1 MIKMRAKMITVGL
14 LGAAATVPIDF
25 AKADQLGHAS
35 WYSLPANT
43 TANGEQMNPN
53 DLTAAHRSLPFGTRV
68 LVENLSNGRSVV
80 VRINDRGPF
89 IGGRIID
96 LSKAA
101 AASIG
106 MIAAGTA
113 KVRVITDG
121 GVLAALGQST
131 AKTKNGAS
139 VAAAPE
145 AAVASSKMTA
155 SLAEETKADT
165 AQPKSAAKKAKA
177 APKPSKTK
185 GLAAIASGSNK
196 RDGAQARVKVAAVAK
211 RSKPGGTA
219 KTRIHVAAVAKRSK
233 PSGSAKTRIHV
244 GGRGQAIQTNRKR
257 EDPHS
262 RGGRL
267 QRNPC
272 RREAGFAFLEP
283 PHYRGVQYAS
293 SLRRPRHN
301 AGVHEARADA
311 RAAYGLASIASN
323 FVHLRH
329 RKGPSARSAGSSG
342 CVAFLVAPR
351 SLSGIRRH
359 QACRRGAPG
368 CGARRQIAH
377 RGTG

>member
-1 MIKMRAKMITVGL
+1 MIKMRAKIITVGL

-145 AAVASSKMTA
+145 AAVASSKMAA
-155 SLAEETKADT
+155 SLETKADT
-165 AQPKSAAKKAKA
+165 AQPRSAAKKVKA
-177 APKPSKTK
+177 APKPSKAES
-185 GLAAIASGSNK
+185 LAAIASGSNK
-196 RDGAQARVKVAAVAK
+196 REGAQARVKVAAVAK

-233 PSGSAKTRIHV
+233 PSGTAKTRIHVAAVAKRSKPTGSAKTRIHV
-244 GGRGQAIQTNRKR
+244 
-257 EDPHS
+257 
-262 RGGRL
+262 
-267 QRNPC
+267 
-272 RREAGFAFLEP
+272 
-283 PHYRGVQYAS
+283 
-293 SLRRPRHN
+293 
-301 AGVHEARADA
+301 ADA
-311 RAAYGLASIASN
+311 SNGIRAAGKQASRFSSRRITVASN
-323 FVHLRH
+323 TPHPYAVLGTTPGFMKPARTRERH
-329 RKGPSARSAGSSG
+329 
-342 CVAFLVAPR
+342 
-351 SLSGIRRH
+351 
-359 QACRRGAPG
+359 
-368 CGARRQIAH
+368 
-377 RGTG
+377 TG

>member
-145 AAVASSKMTA
+145 TAVASSKMTA
-155 SLAEETKADT
+155 SLAEETKAD
-165 AQPKSAAKKAKA
+165 
-177 APKPSKTK
+177 
-185 GLAAIASGSNK
+185 
-196 RDGAQARVKVAAVAK
+196 
-211 RSKPGGTA
+211 
-219 KTRIHVAAVAKRSK
+219 
-233 PSGSAKTRIHV
+233 SGSAQVARQD
-244 GGRGQAIQTNRKR
+244 GQSCAQAVKDQGPRR
-257 EDPHS
+257 D
-262 RGGRL
+262 RL
-267 QRNPC
+267 WF
-272 RREAGFAFLEP
+272 E
-283 PHYRGVQYAS
+283 
-293 SLRRPRHN
+293 
-301 AGVHEARADA
+301 
-311 RAAYGLASIASN
+311 
-323 FVHLRH
+323 
-329 RKGPSARSAGSSG
+329 
-342 CVAFLVAPR
+342 
-351 SLSGIRRH
+351 
-359 QACRRGAPG
+359 QA
-368 CGARRQIAH
+368 
-377 RGTG
+377 